1 MNTEMQGG
9 CLAGSIS
16 AKTVL
21 SGLPSSCMNKSVA
34 TSGVQYWQF
43 TTLSSQQALY
53 ENIITE
59 LSKTSCLGPP
69 SSSACCGNTCD
80 IKTTKTETCATAL
93 THAQCQAA
101 VTSMGGTLYDI
112 TYSTYPAGCFMHT
125 STSSAGPRLMFHF
138 NHGGVSGT
146 PYYDALRIC
155 GSGGSTPSSAW
166 GGLLCMQ
173 HKHACDAL
181 TERTERAHRMH
192 ENTQGGGCCCKTIRA

>member
-1 MNTEMQGG
+1 M
-9 CLAGSIS
+9 AGSIS

-101 VTSMGGTLYDI
+101 VTSMGGTLQDL
-112 TYSTYPAGCFMHT
+112 THSAYPAGCFMHT
-125 STSSAGPRLMFHF
+125 FTNSAGPRLMFHF

-155 GSGGSTPSSAW
+155 GSGG
-166 GGLLCMQ
+166 LLRMQ
-173 HKHACDAL
+173 HKHACDML
-181 TERTERAHRMH
+181 TESTERAHPIH
-192 ENTQGGGCCCKTIRA
+192 ENTQGGGGCCKTIRA